1 MPLSTVLATLSCVLG
16 ISLGQLLF
24 KKAAMSLPPHAGW
37 ADWVFNGWL
46 LAALL
51 LYGVTTLGWVWVL
64 RHAPLSLAYPFM
76 GLAFLLVPLL
86 GQVLLDEAVSMQ
98 TLIGGVL
105 ILAGVTLAARSQ

>member
-1 MPLSTVLATLSCVLG
+1 
-16 ISLGQLLF
+16 
-24 KKAAMSLPPHAGW
+24 MSLPPHAGW